1 MKVGYMAGNSEPVST
16 KNALLIAALLYLGYK
31 YVKSTKK

>member
-1 MKVGYMAGNSEPVST
+1 MKVGYMAGNNEPVSS
-16 KNALLIAALLYLGYK
+16 KNALLIAALLYLAYN